1 MRAAE
6 VMYYS
11 GKFRGLDHLS
21 ALAPEYDFRPAWR
34 REDTQLMADAKEFW
48 RELKMLGPAE
58 IERRAAELI
67 MVAYHL
73 GKPVAVSSANI
84 AMVEQLR
91 CRCAMYR
98 CAVAL
103 DHRRHHLSYQIS
115 GLSRAVLEQW
125 SLEHPEEEVCGMAAN
140 IEASQ
145 YRSGKQR
152 EPMWPEYDLNLNFV
166 GYTAKGQQL
175 RVAWFK
181 HALLPER
188 QQ

>member
-1 MRAAE
+1 M
-6 VMYYS
+6 
-11 GKFRGLDHLS
+11 
-21 ALAPEYDFRPAWR
+21 APEYDFRPAWR
-34 REDTQLMADAKEFW
+34 RNDPQLMTDAKEFW
-48 RELKMLGPAE
+48 RDLKMLSPPE

-73 GKPVAVSSANI
+73 GKPVAVSTANL

-115 GLSRAVLEQW
+115 GLSREVLEQW
-125 SLEHPEEEVCGMAAN
+125 SLEHPEEEICGMAAN

-152 EPMWPEYDLNLNFV
+152 EPMWPEYGLHLDFV

-181 HALLPER
+181 HAILPEGR
-188 QQ
+188 KP

>member
-1 MRAAE
+1 MDDFQ
-6 VMYYS
+6 VMAPDYE
-11 GKFRGLDHLS
+11 FRT
-21 ALAPEYDFRPAWR
+21 AWTLN
-34 REDTQLMADAKEFW
+34 DPQLMADAKEFW
-48 RELKMLGPAE
+48 RELKMLNPAE
-58 IERRAAELI
+58 IERRASELI
-67 MVAYHL
+67 VVAYNL
-73 GKPVAVSSANI
+73 GKPVAVSTANL

-115 GLSRAVLEQW
+115 GRSREVLEQW
-125 SLEHPEEEVCGMAAN
+125 SLEHPEEEICGMAAN

-166 GYTAKGQQL
+166 GYNNKGQQL

-181 HALLPER
+181 HAILPEGR
-188 QQ
+188 KS